1 MDDFSSTV
9 KQVNEKMLCLSR
21 RPARR
26 PRAVHGW
33 KEGLLLVG
41 RCKHASFAIISL
53 FKSSQK
59 EYHIKNKFAHKQIAL
74 CWRFAS
80 RDFWWLPCPGLPNRF
95 GCFTHEKLTMSTPRS
110 TAYSQSHDATARI
123 PRSLLI
129 TYRLTYRFCLPSQK
143 FIAELAFKFGVT
155 SN

>member
-1 MDDFSSTV
+1 MRCPYTMRPKLFCPPHKARIILLANVHNISVYKRFYWIAIRRMLHIRTKSKAIERVSLVVDDFSSTV

-41 RCKHASFAIISL
+41 RCEHASFVIISL

-74 CWRFAS
+74 LAICEQGFLMTS
-80 RDFWWLPCPGLPNRF
+80 LPW
-95 GCFTHEKLTMSTPRS
+95 
-110 TAYSQSHDATARI
+110 AT
-123 PRSLLI
+123 
-129 TYRLTYRFCLPSQK
+129 
-143 FIAELAFKFGVT
+143 
-155 SN
+155 